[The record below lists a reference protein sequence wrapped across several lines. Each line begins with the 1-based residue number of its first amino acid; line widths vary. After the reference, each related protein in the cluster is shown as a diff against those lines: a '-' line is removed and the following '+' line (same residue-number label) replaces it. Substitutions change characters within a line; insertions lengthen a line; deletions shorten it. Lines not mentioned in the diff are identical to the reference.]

1 MTNIDLVTPS
11 LSINRKS
18 LNWKEDGSPEL
29 FLFFFFLAGFIE
41 SLAKDNYL
49 KVDMGV
55 QQRSLKQEMLVQGFK
70 KDEVHKCDL

>member
-18 LNWKEDGSPEL
+18 LNWKED
-29 FLFFFFLAGFIE
+29 GFIE

>member
-18 LNWKEDGSPEL
+18 FNWKEDGSPEL
-29 FLFFFFLAGFIE
+29 YFFFLAGFIE

>member
-1 MTNIDLVTPS
+1 MTNIDLVTQS

-29 FLFFFFLAGFIE
+29 FLFFFVAGFIE

>member
-29 FLFFFFLAGFIE
+29 FYFFFLAGFIE